1 MIRKHK
7 FYHTMNMHLLL
18 LTCGTFLEIADSLQ
32 EYSVL
37 GNQRSSSKPGFVSES
52 PEKPLGKN
60 GSQNLLYTY

>member
-37 GNQRSSSKPGFVSES
+37 GNQKSSSKPGFVSES